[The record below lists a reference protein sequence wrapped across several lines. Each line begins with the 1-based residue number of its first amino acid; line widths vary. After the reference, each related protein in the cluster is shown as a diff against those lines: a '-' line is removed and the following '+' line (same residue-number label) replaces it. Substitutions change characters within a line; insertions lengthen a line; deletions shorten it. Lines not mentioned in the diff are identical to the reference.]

1 MEEYRPATASEP
13 VECDREAHK
22 GSIPVIGFAGYSGSG
37 KTSLAVEVVRIL
49 EARGLRI
56 AVVKHD
62 GHGHYK
68 EAEGTDS
75 AAYKAAGASAVA
87 VLSPD
92 GLVIYERKSEPSL
105 KELLAMLSGVP
116 NQYDLILVE
125 GFKGSPIPKIAVV
138 RRQQDL
144 AILEFAASE
153 LLAIAASTGVKLT
166 SANVPVLDLDAP
178 EPIVDFIIQYL
189 DEWER

>member
-1 MEEYRPATASEP
+1 
-13 VECDREAHK
+13 
-22 GSIPVIGFAGYSGSG
+22 
-37 KTSLAVEVVRIL
+37 
-49 EARGLRI
+49 
-56 AVVKHD
+56 
-62 GHGHYK
+62 
-68 EAEGTDS
+68 
-75 AAYKAAGASAVA
+75 
-87 VLSPD
+87 
-92 GLVIYERKSEPSL
+92 
-105 KELLAMLSGVP
+105 
-116 NQYDLILVE
+116 VE